1 MAEYILRNSLNPN
14 KVVGCVITFRQ
25 LINKGDEGEPIWVVE
40 ITTIE
45 PHKNGGN
52 ILPEYINYTSLTN
65 LDVAIKEATE
75 KIAEQINWEP
85 VVEDLRPPFVISNF
99 PENGQQQVGIDS
111 ILIVDIKDIFPA
123 AGIDINSAQ
132 VTINGM
138 DISHEIKFSG
148 DPFNYKISWKPS
160 IVVYDTE

>member
-40 ITTIE
+40 ITTVE
-45 PHKNGGN
+45 PHKSGGE

-75 KIAEQINWEP
+75 RIAAQIDWEP
-85 VVEDLRPPFVISNF
+85 VIEDLRPPFVVSNF
-99 PENGQQQVGIDS
+99 PEDGQQQVGADS
-111 ILIVDIKDIFPA
+111 ILIVDIKDILPA
-123 AGIDINSAQ
+123 AGIDADSIQ
-132 VTINGM
+132 VIVNGM
-138 DISHEIKFSG
+138 DVSHEVKVDG
-148 DPFNYKISWKPS
+148 DPFNYKISWKPN
-160 IVVYDTE
+160 IVIYDTE